1 MEYLEYHGTYA
12 DIPIDNILY
21 EWKKAYGENRI
32 NKWIK
37 NFEKTGTTNP
47 N

>member
-12 DIPIDNILY
+12 DIPVDNILA
-21 EWKKAYGENRI
+21 EWNKEYGKDRI
-32 NKWIK
+32 RKWIK
-37 NFEKTGTTNP
+37 NFEKTGSINP